1 MKKLTK
7 NEKLNIQLF
16 LGMALV
22 FFGVGLLTASFIVP
36 PLGII
41 HSSILAAVG
50 EVFTFAGALIG
61 IDYSYKWKFYEFEER
76 NRHDIDRRRIAED
89 EETDTV

>member
-16 LGMALV
+16 LGMFLV

-36 PLGII
+36 PMGII

-50 EVFTFAGALIG
+50 EVFTFAGCLIG
-61 IDYSYKWKFYEFEER
+61 VDYTYKFKFYEFKER
-76 NRHDIDRRRIAED
+76 LRHDTEPREYQDNED
-89 EETDTV
+89 

>member
-16 LGMALV
+16 IGMALV

-36 PLGII
+36 PLGVI
-41 HSSILAAVG
+41 HSSILAATG
-50 EVFTFAGALIG
+50 EVFTFAGCLIG
-61 IDYSYKWKFYEFEER
+61 IDYSYKYKFYEFGEKKKY
-76 NRHDIDRRRIAED
+76 DIDRQRIAED
-89 EETDTV
+89 EEADQL

>member
-7 NEKLNIQLF
+7 SEKLNIQLF

-50 EVFTFAGALIG
+50 EVFTFAGCLIG
-61 IDYSYKWKFYEFEER
+61 IDYSYKYKFYEQHYKSRQYQDNEER
-76 NRHDIDRRRIAED
+76 DIPNDI
-89 EETDTV
+89 